1 MIIGLTGLAF
11 AGKDTVG
18 AYLARAHNF
27 SLVAFA
33 DPIRDALM
41 AAFSLD
47 PLVFRPEL
55 KEIVIDRLGKSP
67 RQLMQ
72 LFGTEFGRQMIKP
85 TIWTEMMERRIR
97 HSIQAGDCDIVITD
111 VRFWTEAA
119 LIARLGGQIW
129 RINRPAADTTAHTGH
144 VSETEMAA
152 IPAHATLTNDGTLEQ
167 LYEQIDAAMF
177 PKVEVA
183 EPC

>member
-1 MIIGLTGLAF
+1 MIIGLTGRAF
-11 AGKDTVG
+11 SGKDTVG
-18 AYLARAHNF
+18 AYLSRAHNF

-41 AAFSLD
+41 AAFALN
-47 PLVFRPEL
+47 PRVFRPEY
-55 KEIVIDRLGKSP
+55 KELEIDWIGKSP

-129 RINRPAADTTAHTGH
+129 RIERPAADTTAHTTH
-144 VSETEMAA
+144 LSETEMAS
-152 IPAHATLTNDGTLEQ
+152 IPAHATLINDGTLEQ

-177 PKVEVA
+177 AGVEA
-183 EPC
+183 A